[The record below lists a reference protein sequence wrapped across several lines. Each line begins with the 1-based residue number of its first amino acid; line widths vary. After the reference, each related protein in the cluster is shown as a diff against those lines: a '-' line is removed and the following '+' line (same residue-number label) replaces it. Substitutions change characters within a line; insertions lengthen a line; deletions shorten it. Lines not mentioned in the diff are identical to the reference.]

1 MENRT
6 ANSKKIRVVYSDPDA
21 TDVSSDESET
31 TDRKSRRKVHEVVLQ
46 NGKVVNGDMEFGSI
60 SKQSATNFVGVRKRK
75 WGKYCAEIR
84 DPLQKK
90 RVWLGTFNTA
100 EEASE
105 AYLLKKREIQDE
117 LRTNRGIDWVPGEK
131 LQNQD
136 SPSSV
141 LEIQT
146 VHAVKEEVSGENRVS
161 GGKLEPLI
169 QLVDKNGF
177 LETASS
183 KFDGRNGDNR
193 FPFPV
198 DSSVEVRTED
208 KEFNWVYFSAT
219 VIPSTTSSRN
229 ECEKLYVEYRN
240 LLAQDGSHPLREY
253 VDVSSVRPVPP
264 LEVVKG
270 FEPNDVVDAF
280 YKGGWCTG
288 VVTRVVEG
296 GNRLAVTLQKRPD
309 ELEFGL
315 AQLRAH
321 LEWVDG
327 SWTRSQKQVYQN
339 FCYCFHIHFWGLLWS
354 YALQFFKNFVSL
366 LCCH

>member
-1 MENRT
+1 MEDRT
-6 ANSKKIRVVYSDPDA
+6 ANSKRIRVVYSDPDA

-31 TDRKSRRKVHEVVLQ
+31 IDKKSRRKVYEVVVQ
-46 NGKVVNGDMEFGSI
+46 NGKVVKGDAEFGSG
-60 SKQSATNFVGVRKRK
+60 SKQSATSFVGVRKRK

-105 AYLLKKREIQDE
+105 AYLLKKQKIQDE
-117 LRTNRGIDWVPGEK
+117 MRAKQGIDWVPGEK
-131 LQNQD
+131 PQTQD

-141 LEIQT
+141 LEIQALD
-146 VHAVKEEVSGENRVS
+146 AVKEEVSEEIRVS
-161 GGKLEPLI
+161 KGGELGSLI
-169 QLVDKNGF
+169 QLVDKMGF
-177 LETASS
+177 LETESS
-183 KFDGRNGDNR
+183 KLDGGNGSSNR

-198 DSSVEVRTED
+198 GSSVEVKTEG
-208 KEFNWVYFSAT
+208 KEVNGVYFSAT
-219 VIPSTTSSRN
+219 VIRSATSCTN

-253 VDVSSVRPVPP
+253 VEVSSVRPAPP
-264 LEVVKG
+264 LEVVNG

-296 GNRLAVTLQKRPD
+296 GNRVAVMLQNRPD

-327 SWTRSQKQVYQN
+327 SWTWSQKQVYQN
-339 FCYCFHIHFWGLLWS
+339 FYYSLYIH
-354 YALQFFKNFVSL
+354 YALQFL
-366 LCCH
+366 